1 MPTVI
6 SMKRSDHGVPWGFR
20 LQGGTDFRIPLSIKK
35 VSSDSPAG
43 ISGLTDGDIILQING
58 VPSTEI
64 THQQGINMIKSADL
78 VLDLVAE
85 RQQASIIKP
94 TLTPQKFTVPLGSE
108 LVLDAAI
115 DGACQVKLG
124 GAHVAG
130 QPAETPPPPPKVSV
144 LKLAPIS
151 NASVLNMVSKSK
163 VAVINSAPKP
173 FYR

>member
-85 RQQASIIKP
+85 RTDVRYELKKP
-94 TLTPQKFTVPLGSE
+94 SE
-108 LVLDAAI
+108 LVKEWRKDCDDMRAMINL
-115 DGACQVKLG
+115 
-124 GAHVAG
+124 
-130 QPAETPPPPPKVSV
+130 
-144 LKLAPIS
+144 LKHS
-151 NASVLNMVSKSK
+151 
-163 VAVINSAPKP
+163 
-173 FYR
+173 